1 MPDRPHASDRPADL
15 VAHWLRP
22 DLLALPSSWPERAA
36 LLPAAGGPVE
46 LTRAAA
52 RDAQVPRY
60 LREAGWV
67 AWSAPMSADRAREA
81 VRGRVVVV
89 DHDGATGAAATGDA
103 GARRVTGVQLGEL
116 LDALYPEAVTSAPLG
131 ATVAADG
138 AVTARL
144 WAPTALDVGLEL
156 LEVVEPEHGTVRP
169 GAVLP
174 AARDEASGVWAVG
187 GSGGGDAGAAGLVVG
202 AAYRWVVEVYAPST
216 GRVEVNHVTDP
227 YSFALTTGSTA
238 GVVVDLAD
246 ADLAP
251 ETWRRTPAPRPA
263 RSVDHLVTEL
273 HVRDLSRDADGLDPA
288 ERGTYRAFTRDIPGT
303 RHLRALAEAGVTTVH
318 LLPVFDIATIEED
331 RSRWPAAQ
339 AVADPAVLAGLDRA
353 GEEQQLLVGE
363 ANAIARTFNWG
374 YDPFHVFA
382 PEGSY
387 AVDPHGAARVA
398 EVREMVGALH
408 ATGLAVVLD
417 QVYNHTHSCGQ
428 DPTSVLC
435 RVVPGYYARLSP
447 TGEVETST
455 CCPNVATERAMAQRW
470 MVDAVVHWARA
481 YRVDGFRFDLM
492 GHHSRENLLAVR
504 HALDGLSLEED
515 GVDGPGILL
524 YGEGWSFGEV
534 ADDAR
539 FVQARQGNLGGTGI
553 ATFSD
558 RLRDAVDGGTPSERS
573 TLREPGFATGLGFA
587 VHDGE
592 GAGGDPGGRD
602 RPAGPAVAELRRRA
616 AALLRLGLAGNLRS
630 VRVPV
635 AGGGVVRGDEI
646 PYGDGAAG
654 YADSPDEVVTYVDA
668 HDNETFYDLAVLK
681 LPVLTGPR
689 ERVRVNTLGL
699 AAVAWSQTPGFW
711 HAGSELLRSKSL
723 DHDSY
728 DSGDWFNRVDW
739 TGETS
744 AFGSGLPPAWRNVAE
759 WDLLRPLLAEP
770 RLRPSASMI
779 RAAREAAFAV
789 ARTRRDVPLLRL
801 GSAELI
807 EAAVDFPEGERT
819 DVVAVLVDTVGL
831 AEHQAA
837 AAAAVDPRHG
847 AALVVLNG
855 SDRETRVSVP
865 RMRGRVLRVAP
876 ALAEWAASAG
886 EELPAWYLAT
896 GVLRVPPLGC
906 AVLVEPRA

>member
-1 MPDRPHASDRPADL
+1 MPDRQHASDRPVDL
-15 VAHWLRP
+15 LAHWLRP

-36 LLPAAGGPVE
+36 LLPAVGGPVE
-46 LTRAAA
+46 LTRVAA
-52 RDAQVPRY
+52 RDAEVPRY

-67 AWSAPMSADRAREA
+67 AWSAPMSAERAREA

-89 DHDGATGAAATGDA
+89 DHDGATGEAAAGDA
-103 GARRVTGVQLGEL
+103 GARRVTGVQLGEV
-116 LDALYPEAVTSAPLG
+116 LDALYPEAVASAPLG
-131 ATVAADG
+131 ATVSADG

-156 LEVVEPEHGTVRP
+156 LDVVEPEHGTVRP
-169 GAVLP
+169 RVVLP
-174 AARDEASGVWAVG
+174 TDRDDATGVWTLG
-187 GSGGGDAGAAGLVVG
+187 PGSGIRVGD
-202 AAYRWVVEVYAPST
+202 AYRWVVEVYAPST

-246 ADLAP
+246 PDLAP
-251 ETWRRTPAPRPA
+251 ETWSRTPAPRPS

-288 ERGTYRAFTRDIPGT
+288 ERGTYRAFARDIPGT

-331 RSRWPAAQ
+331 RSRWPAAR

-408 ATGLAVVLD
+408 AMGLAVVLD

-492 GHHSRENLLAVR
+492 GHHSRENMLAIRV
-504 HALDGLSLEED
+504 ALDGLSLAED

-573 TLREPGFATGLGFA
+573 TLREPGFATGLGLA
-587 VHDGE
+587 ANDEDPDGL
-592 GAGGDPGGRD
+592 GVTA
-602 RPAGPAVAELRRRA
+602 LRERA
-616 AALLRLGLAGNLRS
+616 ATLLRLGLAGNLRS

-635 AGGGVVRGDEI
+635 AGGGVVRGDEV
-646 PYGDGAAG
+646 PYGGGAAG

-668 HDNETFYDLAVLK
+668 HDNETFYDLALLK

-728 DSGDWFNRVDW
+728 DSGDWFNRIDW

-744 AFGSGLPPAWRNVAE
+744 TFGSGLPPAWRNVAE

-789 ARTRRDVPLLRL
+789 ARTRREVPLLRL

-807 EAAVDFPEGERT
+807 EAAVDFPDGERT
-819 DVVAVLVDTVGL
+819 DVVAVLVDTAGL
-831 AEHQAA
+831 PERQAA

-876 ALAEWAASAG
+876 ALAEWATGAG
-886 EELPAWYLAT
+886 EELPEWYLAT